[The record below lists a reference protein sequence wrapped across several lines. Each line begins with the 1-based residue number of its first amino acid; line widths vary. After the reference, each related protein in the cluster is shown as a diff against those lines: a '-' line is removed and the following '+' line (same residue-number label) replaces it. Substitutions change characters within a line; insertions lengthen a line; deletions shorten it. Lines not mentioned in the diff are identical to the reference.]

1 MSSKHFSSYILPGI
15 FLGIML
21 ITFILGTWMLY
32 ERIRLGH
39 QATFHEAVAALP
51 PFENDAV
58 FKESVKDLGY
68 QMPLQSPKF
77 TLDAVAKRI
86 DRLMTEPVEEGDA
99 KPVRSA
105 LEDKYYFE
113 AGYVKAA
120 DGSWKPRE
128 FFVKELVEKKRK
140 DFDVKRAQEVE
151 RLRKENS
158 RGGVFPL
165 DDPPKDDSK

>member
-1 MSSKHFSSYILPGI
+1 MPSKKTSSYILPGI

-21 ITFILGTWMLY
+21 VTFILGTWMLY

-51 PFENDAV
+51 PFSNDAI
-58 FKESVKDLGY
+58 FKESVKELGY
-68 QMPLQSPKF
+68 QFPLQSPKF

-86 DRLMTEPVEEGDA
+86 DRIMAEPVEEGEA

-105 LEDKYYFE
+105 LEDKYYSE
-113 AGYVKAA
+113 AGYVKAP
-120 DGSWKPRE
+120 DGSWKQRE
-128 FFVKELVEKKRK
+128 FFVKELMDKKRK
-140 DFDVKRAQEVE
+140 DFDEKHAQEVE

-158 RGGVFPL
+158 RGGFFPL
-165 DDPPKDDSK
+165 DDPPKEELK